1 MTTALFTKSITFR
14 FSNIAAHMID
24 IKYLR
29 LIETV
34 ATEGSLSGAARK
46 LFLTQSALSHQ
57 LKEIELQMGTQAFHR
72 VNKKLVITPAGNVV
86 LAAARKILPLV
97 ENVDL
102 ELKKIESGE
111 IGQLR
116 LCTECYTCYHWLPP
130 IIKKFN
136 LEYPNFDIQI
146 ITENVNEPLSLLRDG
161 KVDIALVHRPEK
173 DNSLNYTDLFK
184 DELVLLMSS
193 NHPLTQYPVIL
204 PHHFSDQVLITHSAK
219 GKHGLIFKEILNP
232 AGVEV
237 RKVVYVQL
245 TEAVVEMVKA
255 GIGIAV
261 MPKWTLKPYLRNGD
275 LTLKKITNK
284 GLVRKWSAATLKT
297 NKKIDHLQFF
307 TELLKNDIMV

>member
-1 MTTALFTKSITFR
+1 
-14 FSNIAAHMID
+14 MID

-72 VNKKLVITPAGNVV
+72 VNKKLVITPAGNIV

-102 ELKKIESGE
+102 EIKKITSGE
-111 IGQLR
+111 VGQLR

-130 IIKKFN
+130 LIKKFN
-136 LEYPNFDIQI
+136 LEYPNIDIQI
-146 ITENVNEPLSLLRDG
+146 ITENVNEPLTLLKDG
-161 KVDIALVHRPEK
+161 KVDIVVIHRPEK
-173 DNSLNYTDLFK
+173 DNNLEYVELFK
-184 DELVLLMSS
+184 DEMVLLMSS
-193 NHPLTQYPVIL
+193 RDPLTQYPIIH
-204 PHHFSDQVLITHSAK
+204 PDHFSNQVLITHSSR
-219 GKHGLIFKEILNP
+219 GKQGLIFKEILNP

-237 RKVVYVQL
+237 RKIIYVQL

-261 MPKWTLKPYLRNGD
+261 LPKWTLKPYLLNGN
-275 LTLKKITNK
+275 LAIKKITGK
-284 GLVRKWSAATLKT
+284 GLTRKWCAATLKT
-297 NKKIDHLQFF
+297 NKKIPHIQFF
-307 TELLKNDIMV
+307 TQFLKNEIMV

>member
-1 MTTALFTKSITFR
+1 
-14 FSNIAAHMID
+14 MID

-86 LAAARKILPLV
+86 LAAARRILPLV

-102 ELKKIESGE
+102 ELKKITSGA

-116 LCTECYTCYHWLPP
+116 ICTECYTCYHWLPP
-130 IIKKFN
+130 LIKKFN
-136 LEYPNFDIQI
+136 HEYPNIDIEI
-146 ITENVNEPLSLLRDG
+146 ITENVNDPLTLLKDG
-161 KVDIALVHRPEK
+161 KVDLALVHRPEK
-173 DNSLNYTDLFK
+173 DNNLDYVELFK
-184 DELVLLMSS
+184 DEMVLLMSS
-193 NHPLTQYPVIL
+193 RDPLTEYPVIL
-204 PHHFSDQVLITHSAK
+204 PEHFSNQVLITHSAK
-219 GKHGLIFKEILNP
+219 GKQGLIFREVLNP
-232 AGVEV
+232 AGIEV

-245 TEAVVEMVKA
+245 TEAVVEMVRA

-261 MPKWTLKPYLRNGD
+261 LPKWTLKPYLLNGN
-275 LTLKKITNK
+275 LAIKKIMSK
-284 GLVRKWSAATLKT
+284 GLTRKWSAATLKT
-297 NKKIDHLQFF
+297 NRKINHILFF
-307 TELLKNDIMV
+307 TQLLKNEIMI